1 MDHFSYIDGRLHAE
15 GVDAHGIVERYGSPV
30 YVYSARTLRDHV
42 AALRLAFAPIAPL
55 ICFSVKSCA
64 NLSVLR
70 LLSEAGC
77 GMDVVSG
84 GELYRALAAGVAADR
99 IVFAGVGKSEDE
111 IRYAVEQGVYLFN
124 AESEGELSR
133 LDRAALAAGKRL
145 RVAVRV
151 NPDVADAST
160 PAKTATGGRQTKF
173 GVPLSRA
180 AALFAPGRYPGI
192 DVCGVHV
199 HLGSP
204 IQDVQTYLT
213 AIGRIEELVAEV
225 ERAGGRIDTV
235 NMGGGFPAQYG
246 RPAAGQRE
254 AGQDGTAPGAGHTA
268 AQKVGLAGLEAGQ
281 ESAAADASALAA
293 MGRAICERL
302 RPLQAQGKRFIIEP
316 GRSISANA
324 GVLLTTVEYVKQGW
338 DALITVVDAGMNT
351 LLRPSMYGAEHFMWP
366 AQHGNHSGHWSALAG
381 PNGYDAVD
389 VVGPICETGDYF
401 ALGRPMPPMAS
412 GSVLAV
418 FSCGAYGMSMAS
430 QYNARV
436 RPAEVM
442 VDGAEVREIRRRETW
457 ADLVAHELDGLNGP
471 ARA

>member
-30 YVYSARTLRDHV
+30 YVYSARTLREHV
-42 AALRLAFAPIAPL
+42 ATLRQAFAPAAPM

-70 LLSEAGC
+70 LLADAGC

-99 IVFAGVGKSEDE
+99 IVFAGVGKSMDE
-111 IRYAVEQGVYLFN
+111 IRYAVEQGVHMFN
-124 AESEGELSR
+124 AESEAEMAR
-133 LDRAALAAGKRL
+133 LDEAALAAGKRV

-151 NPDVADAST
+151 NPDVADAGT
-160 PAKTATGGRQTKF
+160 PAKTSTGGRQTKF

-180 AALFAPGRYPGI
+180 AALFVPGRHRGL

-204 IQDVQTYLT
+204 IHDTRTYLA

-225 ERAGGRIDTV
+225 ERGGGRVDTV
-235 NMGGGFPAQYG
+235 NLGGGFPAHYG
-246 RPAAGQRE
+246 RSEG
-254 AGQDGTAPGAGHTA
+254 GAEL
-268 AQKVGLAGLEAGQ
+268 V
-281 ESAAADASALAA
+281 D

-302 RPLQAQGKRFIIEP
+302 EPLRARGKRFIIEP

-338 DALITVVDAGMNT
+338 DRLVTVLNAGMNT

-366 AQHGNHSGHWSALAG
+366 AQHGSHTGHWNALAG
-381 PNGYDAVD
+381 PNAFEPTDI
-389 VVGPICETGDYF
+389 VGPICETGDYF
-401 ALGRPMPPMAS
+401 ALGRPLPPMKS
-412 GSVLAV
+412 GDVLAV

-430 QYNARV
+430 QYNARA

-442 VDGAEVREIRRRETW
+442 VDGTEVREIRRRESY
-457 ADLVAHELDGLNGP
+457 ADLVAHEVDGMS
-471 ARA
+471 

>member
-1 MDHFSYIDGRLHAE
+1 MDHFSFIGGRLHAE
-15 GVDAHGIVERYGSPV
+15 GVDVHSIVKQYGSPV

-42 AALRLAFAPIAPL
+42 AALRQAFAPAAPM

-70 LLSEAGC
+70 LLSDAGC

-84 GELYRALAAGVAADR
+84 GELYRALAAGVPADR

-111 IRYAVEQGVYLFN
+111 IRYAAEQGVYMFN
-124 AESEGELSR
+124 AESEAEMQRLEL
-133 LDRAALAAGKRL
+133 AAVAAGKRV

-151 NPDVADAST
+151 NPDVADAGT
-160 PAKTATGGRQTKF
+160 PAKTSTGGRQTKF

-180 AALFAPGRYPGI
+180 AALFAPDRYRKL

-204 IQDVQTYLT
+204 IHDVRTYLT

-225 ERAGGRIDTV
+225 ERGGGRVDTI
-235 NMGGGFPAQYG
+235 NLGGGFPAHYG
-246 RPAAGQRE
+246 RRE
-254 AGQDGTAPGAGHTA
+254 GGQDG
-268 AQKVGLAGLEAGQ
+268 GQ
-281 ESAAADASALAA
+281 DGGPDGEPDSAAALAA
-293 MGRAICERL
+293 MGHAICERL

-338 DALITVVDAGMNT
+338 DRVVTVLNAGMNA

-366 AQHGNHSGHWSALAG
+366 AQHGSYTGHWNALAE
-381 PNGYDAVD
+381 PNAFEPADI
-389 VVGPICETGDYF
+389 VGPICETGDYF
-401 ALGRPMPPMAS
+401 ALGRPLPPLQS
-412 GSVLAV
+412 GDVLAV

-430 QYNARV
+430 QYNARA
-436 RPAEVM
+436 RPAEVL
-442 VDGAEVREIRRRETW
+442 VDGTEVREIRRRETY
-457 ADLVAHELDGLNGP
+457 ADLVAHEADGIVS
-471 ARA
+471 ARATPR